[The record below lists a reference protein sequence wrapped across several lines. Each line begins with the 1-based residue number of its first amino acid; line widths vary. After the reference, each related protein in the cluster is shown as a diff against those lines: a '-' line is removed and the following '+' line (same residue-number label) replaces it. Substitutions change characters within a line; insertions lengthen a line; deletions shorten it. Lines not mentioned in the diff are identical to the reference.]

1 MVNLRYLGTD
11 TGLVIKT
18 IAVEDIRK
26 WTEIRDHLR
35 WNDDQ
40 LKKITK
46 ALKKEGLL
54 ARAFLMYDTLCKV
67 EPYSRHTDMGVHIH

>member
-1 MVNLRYLGTD
+1 MD
-11 TGLVIKT
+11 
-18 IAVEDIRK
+18 
-26 WTEIRDHLR
+26 EIRDHLR